1 MRHFIP
7 PQLITLIIKVF
18 LSVILKNAINP
29 NQGGFKMADC
39 IFCKIAAG
47 EIPSQIVYEDAQVVA
62 FKDLSP
68 KAPVHVLIVPKKHVQ
83 SVAHFQAEDKEL
95 AAHIFVDVVPK
106 LAAELGVAEGGFRL
120 VLNTGDDG
128 GQTVHHLHVHLL
140 GGRKMTW
147 PPG

>member
-1 MRHFIP
+1 
-7 PQLITLIIKVF
+7 
-18 LSVILKNAINP
+18 
-29 NQGGFKMADC
+29 MADC

-47 EIPSQIVYEDAQVVA
+47 EVPSQKVYEDDSVIA

-68 KAPVHVLIVPKKHVQ
+68 KAPVHVLIVPKKHIQ

-106 LAAELGVAEGGFRL
+106 LAVELGVADAGFRL
-120 VLNTGDDG
+120 VINTGDDG
-128 GQTVHHLHVHLL
+128 GQTVPHLHVHLL

>member
-1 MRHFIP
+1 MD
-7 PQLITLIIKVF
+7 
-18 LSVILKNAINP
+18 
-29 NQGGFKMADC
+29 DC

-47 EIPSQIVYEDAQVVA
+47 EIPSQKVYEDESVVA

-68 KAPVHVLIVPKKHVQ
+68 KAPVHVLIVPKKHIQ

-106 LAAELGVAEGGFRL
+106 LANELGIAENGFR
-120 VLNTGDDG
+120 VVMNTGDDG

-140 GGRKMTW
+140 GGRKFTW

>member
-1 MRHFIP
+1 M
-7 PQLITLIIKVF
+7 T
-18 LSVILKNAINP
+18 
-29 NQGGFKMADC
+29 DC
-39 IFCKIAAG
+39 IFCKIASG
-47 EIPSQIVYEDAQVVA
+47 EIPAQKVFEDDSVVA

-68 KAPVHVLIVPKKHVQ
+68 KAPVHVLIVPKKHIANITQ
-83 SVAHFQAEDKEL
+83 FQADDKNL

-106 LAAELGVAEGGFRL
+106 LAADLGIADAGFR
-120 VLNTGDDG
+120 VVINTGDDG

>member
-1 MRHFIP
+1 M
-7 PQLITLIIKVF
+7 
-18 LSVILKNAINP
+18 S
-29 NQGGFKMADC
+29 DC

-47 EIPSQIVYEDAQVVA
+47 EVPSQKVYEDDTVIA

-68 KAPVHVLIVPKKHVQ
+68 KAPIHVLIVPKKHIQ

-106 LAAELGVAEGGFRL
+106 LAADFGVADAGFRL
-120 VLNTGDDG
+120 TINTGKDG
-128 GQTVHHLHVHLL
+128 GQTVPHLHVHFLAK
-140 GGRKMTW
+140 RQMTW

>member
-1 MRHFIP
+1 
-7 PQLITLIIKVF
+7 
-18 LSVILKNAINP
+18 
-29 NQGGFKMADC
+29 MADC

-47 EIPSQIVYEDAQVVA
+47 EIPSQKVYEDESVVA

-68 KAPVHVLIVPKKHVQ
+68 KAPVHVLIVPKKHIQ
-83 SVAHFQAEDKEL
+83 SIAHFQAGDKEL

-106 LAAELGVAEGGFRL
+106 LANELGIAEGGFR
-120 VLNTGDDG
+120 VVMNTGDDG

>member
-1 MRHFIP
+1 M
-7 PQLITLIIKVF
+7 
-18 LSVILKNAINP
+18 
-29 NQGGFKMADC
+29 DC

-47 EIPSQIVYEDAQVVA
+47 KIPSQKVYEDEIVVA

-68 KAPVHVLIVPKKHVQ
+68 KAPVHVLIIPKKHIQ
-83 SVAHFQAEDKEL
+83 SVAHFQAEDKDL

-106 LAAELGVAEGGFRL
+106 LADELKISSGGFR
-120 VLNTGDDG
+120 VVMNTGKNG

>member
-1 MRHFIP
+1 M
-7 PQLITLIIKVF
+7 
-18 LSVILKNAINP
+18 N
-29 NQGGFKMADC
+29 DC

-47 EIPSQIVYEDAQVVA
+47 EIPAQKVFEDDSVIA

-68 KAPVHVLIVPKKHVQ
+68 KAPVHVLIVPKKHIQ
-83 SVAHFQAEDKEL
+83 SVAAFTADDKDL

-106 LAAELGVAEGGFRL
+106 LAAELNVADGFRL
-120 VLNTGDDG
+120 VMNTGDDG
-128 GQTVHHLHVHLL
+128 GQTVNHLHVHLL

>member
-1 MRHFIP
+1 
-7 PQLITLIIKVF
+7 
-18 LSVILKNAINP
+18 
-29 NQGGFKMADC
+29 MADC

-47 EIPSQIVYEDAQVVA
+47 EVPAQKVYEDDSVIA

-68 KAPVHVLIVPKKHVQ
+68 QAPVHVLIVPKKHIR
-83 SVAHFQAEDKEL
+83 SAADFAAEDKEL

-106 LAAELGVAEGGFRL
+106 LAADLGVTDAGFRL
-120 VLNTGDDG
+120 VLNTGDEG
-128 GQTVHHLHVHLL
+128 GQTVPHLHVHLL

>member
-1 MRHFIP
+1 
-7 PQLITLIIKVF
+7 
-18 LSVILKNAINP
+18 
-29 NQGGFKMADC
+29 MADC

-47 EIPSQIVYEDAQVVA
+47 EIPSQKVYEDDSVIA

-68 KAPVHVLIVPKKHVQ
+68 KAPIHVLIVPKKHIQ

-106 LAAELGVAEGGFRL
+106 LANELGIAEGGFR
-120 VLNTGDDG
+120 VVMNTGDDG
-128 GQTVHHLHVHLL
+128 GQTVHHLHVHLM
-140 GGRKMTW
+140 GGRKFTW

>member
-1 MRHFIP
+1 M
-7 PQLITLIIKVF
+7 T
-18 LSVILKNAINP
+18 
-29 NQGGFKMADC
+29 DC

-47 EIPSQIVYEDAQVVA
+47 EIPSQLVYEDQSVVA

-68 KAPVHVLIVPKKHVQ
+68 KAPVHVLIVPKKHIKNIAQ
-83 SVAHFQAEDKEL
+83 FQDEDKEL

-106 LAAELGVAEGGFRL
+106 LVDKLGVADNGFRI
-120 VLNTGDDG
+120 VINTGNNG
-128 GQTVHHLHVHLL
+128 GQTVPHLHVHLL

>member
-1 MRHFIP
+1 
-7 PQLITLIIKVF
+7 
-18 LSVILKNAINP
+18 
-29 NQGGFKMADC
+29 MADC

-47 EIPSQIVYEDAQVVA
+47 EIPSQKVYEDESVVA

-68 KAPVHVLIVPKKHVQ
+68 KAPVHVLIVPKKHIQ
-83 SVAHFQAEDKEL
+83 SIAHFQAEDKEL

-106 LAAELGVAEGGFRL
+106 LANELGIADVGFR
-120 VLNTGDDG
+120 VVMNTGDDG

>member
-1 MRHFIP
+1 
-7 PQLITLIIKVF
+7 
-18 LSVILKNAINP
+18 
-29 NQGGFKMADC
+29 MADC

-47 EIPSQIVYEDAQVVA
+47 EIPSQKVYEDESVVA

-68 KAPVHVLIVPKKHVQ
+68 KAPVHVLIVPKKHIQ

-106 LAAELGVAEGGFRL
+106 LANELGIADGGFR
-120 VLNTGDDG
+120 VVMNTGDDG

>member
-1 MRHFIP
+1 
-7 PQLITLIIKVF
+7 
-18 LSVILKNAINP
+18 
-29 NQGGFKMADC
+29 MADC
-39 IFCKIAAG
+39 IFCKIASG
-47 EIPSQIVYEDAQVVA
+47 EIPAQIVYQDERVIA

-106 LAAELGVAEGGFRL
+106 LAAELGISDAGFRL
-120 VLNTGDDG
+120 VMNTGNDG
-128 GQTVHHLHVHLL
+128 GQTVNHLHVHML

>member
-1 MRHFIP
+1 M
-7 PQLITLIIKVF
+7 T
-18 LSVILKNAINP
+18 N
-29 NQGGFKMADC
+29 C
-39 IFCKIAAG
+39 IFCKIARG
-47 EIPSQIVYEDAQVVA
+47 EIPSQIVYSDDKVVA

-68 KAPVHVLIVPKKHVQ
+68 KAPVHVLIVPRKHIQ

-106 LAAELGVAEGGFRL
+106 LAADLGVADGGFRI
-120 VLNTGDDG
+120 VMNTGHDG
-128 GQTVHHLHVHLL
+128 GQTVDHLHVHLL

>member
-1 MRHFIP
+1 M
-7 PQLITLIIKVF
+7 
-18 LSVILKNAINP
+18 S
-29 NQGGFKMADC
+29 DC

-47 EIPSQIVYEDAQVVA
+47 EIPSQKVYEDDTVIA

-68 KAPVHVLIVPKKHVQ
+68 KAPIHVLIVPKKHIQ

-106 LAAELGVAEGGFRL
+106 LAADFGVADAGFRL
-120 VLNTGDDG
+120 TINTGKDG
-128 GQTVHHLHVHLL
+128 GQTVPHLHVHFLAK
-140 GGRKMTW
+140 RQMTW

>member
-1 MRHFIP
+1 M
-7 PQLITLIIKVF
+7 
-18 LSVILKNAINP
+18 N
-29 NQGGFKMADC
+29 DC

-47 EIPSQIVYEDAQVVA
+47 EIPSQLVYEDQSVVA
-62 FKDLSP
+62 FKDLAP
-68 KAPVHVLIVPKKHVQ
+68 KAPVHVLIVPKKHIKSIAQ
-83 SVAHFQAEDKEL
+83 FQDEDKEL

-106 LAAELGVAEGGFRL
+106 LAAQLSIAENGFR
-120 VLNTGDDG
+120 VVINTGDDG

>member
-1 MRHFIP
+1 M
-7 PQLITLIIKVF
+7 T
-18 LSVILKNAINP
+18 
-29 NQGGFKMADC
+29 DC

-47 EIPSQIVYEDAQVVA
+47 EIPSQLVYEDNSVVA

-68 KAPVHVLIVPKKHVQ
+68 KAPVHVLIVPKKHIK
-83 SVAHFQAEDKEL
+83 SVAQFQAEDKEL
-95 AAHIFVDVVPK
+95 AAHIFVDVVPQ
-106 LAAELGVAEGGFRL
+106 LAAKLGIADNGFR
-120 VLNTGDDG
+120 VVINTGDDG

>member
-1 MRHFIP
+1 M
-7 PQLITLIIKVF
+7 
-18 LSVILKNAINP
+18 S
-29 NQGGFKMADC
+29 DC

-47 EIPSQIVYEDAQVVA
+47 EIPAQKVFEDDSVIA

-83 SVAHFQAEDKEL
+83 SVAHFTADDKDL

-106 LAAELGVAEGGFRL
+106 LAAELGVADDGFRL
-120 VLNTGDDG
+120 VMNTGDDG
-128 GQTVHHLHVHLL
+128 GQTVNHLHVHLL

>member
-1 MRHFIP
+1 
-7 PQLITLIIKVF
+7 
-18 LSVILKNAINP
+18 
-29 NQGGFKMADC
+29 MAEC
-39 IFCKIAAG
+39 IFCKIARG
-47 EIPSQIVYEDAQVVA
+47 EIPAQVVYSDDKVVA

-68 KAPVHVLIVPKKHVQ
+68 QAPVHVLIVPKKHIQ

-106 LAAELGVAEGGFRL
+106 LAAQLGVADGGFR
-120 VLNTGDDG
+120 VVMNTGKNG

>member
-1 MRHFIP
+1 
-7 PQLITLIIKVF
+7 
-18 LSVILKNAINP
+18 
-29 NQGGFKMADC
+29 MADC

-47 EIPSQIVYEDAQVVA
+47 EVPAQKIYEDDTVIA

-68 KAPVHVLIVPKKHVQ
+68 KAPIHVLIVPKKHIQ

-106 LAAELGVAEGGFRL
+106 LATELGVADGGFRI
-120 VLNTGDDG
+120 VMNTGVDG
-128 GQTVHHLHVHLL
+128 GQTVNHLHVHLL